1 MKLIGYAFFI
11 SYRQPT
17 LALFLR
23 VDNFY
28 SLNER
33 LSLGQTK
40 SMVSTSGV
48 FPSDAEVYLNV
59 SPEGETAAAPPC
71 TRKRSCARSHRSTNR
86 TCGHDVCHLQRSL
99 SQHSW
104 AKLRLLRMQACHDSI
119 FVILTLKKTKNN
131 VASSTWAASVYITGN
146 VMLQL
151 REQSEAETKVWAAEW
166 KEF

>member
-1 MKLIGYAFFI
+1 MHFFI
-11 SYRQPT
+11 SYRQLT

-28 SLNER
+28 SFNEC

-71 TRKRSCARSHRSTNR
+71 TRKLSCARSHRSTNR
-86 TCGHDVCHLQRSL
+86 TRGHDVCHLQWSL
-99 SQHSW
+99 SRHCW
-104 AKLRLLRMQACHDSI
+104 MKLRLLRKQACHGSI
-119 FVILTLKKTKNN
+119 FVILIIKNN
-131 VASSTWAASVYITGN
+131 NLASSTWHASVYITGN

-151 REQSEAETKVWAAEW
+151 REQSEAKTKVWAAGW
-166 KEF
+166 KEC